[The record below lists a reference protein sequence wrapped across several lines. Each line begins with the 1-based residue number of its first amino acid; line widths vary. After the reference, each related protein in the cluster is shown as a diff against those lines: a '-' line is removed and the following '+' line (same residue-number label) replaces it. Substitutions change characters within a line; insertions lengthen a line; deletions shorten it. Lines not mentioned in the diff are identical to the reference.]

1 MIKSAMMTTARRVDN
16 MLQPITDANVN
27 IMASPVPAMSIQTR
41 LWTPASSS
49 MLGHG
54 TSSRSSAPRGTL
66 RTISLAISN
75 YANLTLSS
83 NVNYSLF
90 IATFG
95 ANATLGEMRFRR
107 TVTSVG
113 TGMATRTTHPGRR
126 QATWLRL

>member
-27 IMASPVPAMSIQTR
+27 VMASPVPAMSIQTR

-83 NVNYSLF
+83 DVN
-90 IATFG
+90 
-95 ANATLGEMRFRR
+95 
-107 TVTSVG
+107 
-113 TGMATRTTHPGRR
+113 
-126 QATWLRL
+126 